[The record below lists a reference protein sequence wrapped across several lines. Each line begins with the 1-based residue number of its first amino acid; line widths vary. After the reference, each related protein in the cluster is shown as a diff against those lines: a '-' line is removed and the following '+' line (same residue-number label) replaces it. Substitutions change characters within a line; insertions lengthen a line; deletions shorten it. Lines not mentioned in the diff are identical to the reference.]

1 MSIDTQAAF
10 DLMLQ
15 VFTVTAPIGLVWAIL
30 SRVFRSFID
39 MVTGRD
45 SIRL

>member
-1 MSIDTQAAF
+1 MNIDTQAAF

-15 VFTVTAPIGLVWAIL
+15 VFMVAAPIGLVWSVLA
-30 SRVFRSFID
+30 RVFRSFID
-39 MVTGRD
+39 MVSGRD